1 MGKELFD
8 NIPSKVADL
17 LSDVKNGRIGLPDL
31 QRPFVWKD
39 NKVRELLDSM
49 MKGYPIGYIM
59 LWASP
64 DDYENTG
71 YIGKNDKMYKRP
83 DDLVID
89 GQQRLTALLAA
100 MYGVTIKDKNYK
112 ERKIR
117 ISFNPLTREF
127 AVWTQAYERNPE
139 WISEI
144 SSVFAADQEHNI
156 SKFRKAYIKTANEGR
171 TKNNEPELTEDEED
185 IIEENIND
193 LLNLGIYSLP
203 TLKINS
209 KADEEDV
216 ADIFVRVNSGGQ
228 NLTEKNF
235 IETLIAVYDNDVHDK
250 INKINSKADEE
261 DVADIF
267 VRVNSGGQNLT
278 EKNFI
283 ETLIAVY
290 DNDVHDKINKFCAES
305 RIPANGTSFN
315 QILQVDPSHL
325 IRMSVGVGFR
335 RARLRY
341 AYMLLRGKNL
351 KTGEI
356 TQDVREE
363 NLKIFKESLDMVT
376 NLNNWHA
383 FMNLFASAGYL
394 KGSLV
399 ASSNAVVF
407 SYVLYLIG
415 KYDYKV
421 SSVVNNWHAFM
432 NLFASA
438 GYLKGSLVASS
449 NAVVFSYV
457 LYLIGKYDYKVSS
470 VELQKIIRKWI
481 FMSTITG
488 FYTGSTESEVEKQF
502 ADLRDV
508 HNADEFV
515 AYLNSVIA
523 NRFTDDYF
531 EYSLPAELNSSS
543 ATSPAWYG
551 YVAAINV
558 LGTPMLFST
567 APLSQYFVLGTSGDK
582 NSVDKHH
589 IFPKHYLEEIG
600 YDNDRDRNQIANFT
614 YLDYATN
621 IDISDAPPA
630 EYVGRYRDK
639 LGEDG
644 YKLAC
649 AQNALPENFE
659 QLSYPEFLSQRR
671 LLMAQIVKKAY
682 NELNK

>member
-8 NIPSKVADL
+8 NIPSKVEDL

-64 DDYENTG
+64 EDYENTG
-71 YIGKNDKMYKRP
+71 YIGKNDKIYKQP

-100 MYGVTIKDKNYK
+100 MYGVTIKDKDYK

-127 AVWTQAYERNPE
+127 DVWTPAFERNPE

-144 SSVFAADQEHNI
+144 SIVFMADQEHNI
-156 SKFRKAYIKTANEGR
+156 SKLRKAYIRTVNEGR
-171 TKNNEPELTEDEED
+171 VKNGESELTDDEED
-185 IIEENIND
+185 IVEQNIND
-193 LLNLGIYSLP
+193 LLNLNIYSLP

-235 IETLIAVYDNDVHDK
+235 IETLIAVYDN
-250 INKINSKADEE
+250 A
-261 DVADIF
+261 
-267 VRVNSGGQNLT
+267 
-278 EKNFI
+278 
-283 ETLIAVY
+283 
-290 DNDVHDKINKFCAES
+290 VHDKINKFCAES

-325 IRMSVGVGFR
+325 IRMAVGVGFR

-341 AYMLLRGKNL
+341 AYMLLRGKDL

-356 TQDVREE
+356 TQDVRQD
-363 NLKIFKESLDMVT
+363 NLRIFKEALDEVT

-383 FMNLFASAGYL
+383 FMNIFASAGYL
-394 KGSLV
+394 KGNLV

-421 SSVVNNWHAFM
+421 PS
-432 NLFASA
+432 
-438 GYLKGSLVASS
+438 LK
-449 NAVVFSYV
+449 
-457 LYLIGKYDYKVSS
+457 
-470 VELQKIIRKWI
+470 LQKIICKWI

-508 HNADEFV
+508 SNADEFV
-515 AYLNSVIA
+515 AYLNAVIA
-523 NRFTDDYF
+523 NKFTDDYF

-551 YVAAINV
+551 YIAAINV

-567 APLSQYFVLGTSGDK
+567 SPLSQYFVLGTSGDK

-589 IFPKHYLEEIG
+589 IFPKHYLEKIG
-600 YDNDRDRNQIANFT
+600 YSNDRDRNQIANFT

-621 IDISDAPPA
+621 IDISDDPPI
-630 EYVGRYRDK
+630 EYVGRYREK
-639 LGEDG
+639 LGEEG

-659 QLSYPEFLSQRR
+659 QLSYPEFLNKRR

-682 NELNK
+682 NELDK

>member
-8 NIPSKVADL
+8 NIPSKVADI
-17 LSDVKNGRIGLPDL
+17 LSDVKNGRVGLPDL
-31 QRPFVWKD
+31 QRPFVWQD

-64 DDYENTG
+64 DDYENTVH
-71 YIGKNDKMYKRP
+71 IGKNEKIYKRP
-83 DDLVID
+83 NDLVID

-100 MYGVTIKDKNYK
+100 MYGVTIMDKNYK
-112 ERKIR
+112 ERAIR

-127 AVWTQAYERNPE
+127 AVWTPAFEKNPE

-144 SSVFAADQEHNI
+144 SQVFAADEEHNI
-156 SKFRKAYIKTANEGR
+156 SKFRKAYIKIVNEGR
-171 TKNNEPELTEDEED
+171 AKNNEEELTEDEED
-185 IIEENIND
+185 RIEENIND

-209 KADEEDV
+209 KANEENV

-235 IETLIAVYDNDVHDK
+235 IETLIAVYDN
-250 INKINSKADEE
+250 A
-261 DVADIF
+261 
-267 VRVNSGGQNLT
+267 
-278 EKNFI
+278 
-283 ETLIAVY
+283 
-290 DNDVHDKINKFCAES
+290 VHDKINKFCADS

-315 QILQVDPSHL
+315 QIMQVDPSHL

-341 AYMLLRGKNL
+341 VYMLLRGKNL

-356 TQDVREE
+356 TQNIREE

-394 KGSLV
+394 KGSFL
-399 ASSNAVVF
+399 
-407 SYVLYLIG
+407 
-415 KYDYKV
+415 
-421 SSVVNNWHAFM
+421 
-432 NLFASA
+432 
-438 GYLKGSLVASS
+438 ASS

-470 VELQKIIRKWI
+470 VELQKIISKWI

-488 FYTGSTESEVEKQF
+488 FYTGSTESQVEKQF

-515 AYLNSVIA
+515 VYLDSVIA

-531 EYSLPAELNSSS
+531 EYSLPSELNSSS

-551 YVAAINV
+551 YIAAINV

-567 APLSQYFVLGTSGDK
+567 APLSQYFILGTSGDK
-582 NSVDKHH
+582 NSIDKHH
-589 IFPKHYLEEIG
+589 IFPKNYLGKIG
-600 YDNDRDRNQIANFT
+600 YNNDRDRNQIANFT

-621 IDISDAPPA
+621 IDISDAPPT
-630 EYVGRYRDK
+630 EYVSRYRDK
-639 LGEDG
+639 LGEEG

-649 AQNALPENFE
+649 KQNALPENFE
-659 QLSYPEFLSQRR
+659 QLSYPEFLIKRR
-671 LLMAQIVKKAY
+671 ILMAQIVKKAY
-682 NELNK
+682 DKLNK

>member
-17 LSDVKNGRIGLPDL
+17 LNDVKNGRIGLPDL

-59 LWASP
+59 LWSSP
-64 DDYENTG
+64 DDYTNTA
-71 YIGKNDKMYKRP
+71 YIGKNEKVYKQP

-100 MYGVTIKDKNYK
+100 MYGVPIKDKNYA
-112 ERKIR
+112 ERRIR

-127 AVWTQAYERNPE
+127 AVWTQAYERDTE

-144 SSVFAADQEHNI
+144 SSVFAADKEHTI
-156 SKFRKAYIKTANEGR
+156 SKFRKAYIRTANEGR
-171 TKNNEPELTEDEED
+171 LKNERPELTEEEED
-185 IIEENIND
+185 AVEENIND

-235 IETLIAVYDNDVHDK
+235 IETLIAVYDN
-250 INKINSKADEE
+250 E
-261 DVADIF
+261 
-267 VRVNSGGQNLT
+267 
-278 EKNFI
+278 
-283 ETLIAVY
+283 VY
-290 DNDVHDKINKFCAES
+290 DKINKFCSES
-305 RIPANGTSFN
+305 RIPANGTSYN

-325 IRMSVGVGFR
+325 IRVAVGVGFK

-356 TQDVREE
+356 TQSVRED
-363 NLKIFKESLDMVT
+363 NLAIFKDSLDMAT

-383 FMNLFASAGYL
+383 FMNVFVSAGYL

-415 KYDYKV
+415 K
-421 SSVVNNWHAFM
+421 FE
-432 NLFASA
+432 
-438 GYLKGSLVASS
+438 
-449 NAVVFSYV
+449 
-457 LYLIGKYDYKVSS
+457 YKVSS
-470 VELQKIIRKWI
+470 VELQKIVRKWI

-488 FYTGSTESEVEKQF
+488 FYTVSTETEVEKQF
-502 ADLRDV
+502 ADLRDI
-508 HNADEFV
+508 HTANKFV
-515 AYLNSVIA
+515 EYLDSEIS

-531 EYSLPAELNSSS
+531 KYTLPSELNSSS

-567 APLSQYFVLGTSGDK
+567 TPLSQYFALGSSGDK
-582 NSVDKHH
+582 SSVDKHH
-589 IFPKHYLEEIG
+589 IFPKHYLETIG

-614 YLDYATN
+614 YLDYSTN
-621 IDISDAPPA
+621 IDISDAPPE
-630 EYVGRYRDK
+630 EYVNRYREK
-639 LGEDG
+639 LGNEG

-659 QLSYPEFLSQRR
+659 KLSYPEFLKRR
-671 LLMAQIVKKAY
+671 RILMAQIIKKAY
-682 NELNK
+682 TKLNQ

>member
-17 LSDVKNGRIGLPDL
+17 LNDVKNGRIGLPDL

-59 LWASP
+59 LWSSP
-64 DDYENTG
+64 DDYTNTA
-71 YIGKNDKMYKRP
+71 YIGKNEKVYKQP

-100 MYGVTIKDKNYK
+100 MYGVPIKDKNYA
-112 ERKIR
+112 ERRIR

-127 AVWTQAYERNPE
+127 AVWTQAYERDTE

-144 SSVFAADQEHNI
+144 SSVFAADKEHTI
-156 SKFRKAYIKTANEGR
+156 SKFRKAYIRTANEGR
-171 TKNNEPELTEDEED
+171 LKNERPELTEEEED
-185 IIEENIND
+185 AVEENIND

-235 IETLIAVYDNDVHDK
+235 IETLIAVYDN
-250 INKINSKADEE
+250 E
-261 DVADIF
+261 
-267 VRVNSGGQNLT
+267 
-278 EKNFI
+278 
-283 ETLIAVY
+283 VY
-290 DNDVHDKINKFCAES
+290 DKINKFCSES
-305 RIPANGTSFN
+305 RIPANGTSYN

-325 IRMSVGVGFR
+325 IRVAVGVGFK

-356 TQDVREE
+356 TQSVRED
-363 NLKIFKESLDMVT
+363 NLAIFKDSLDMAT

-383 FMNLFASAGYL
+383 FMNVFMSAGYL

-415 KYDYKV
+415 K
-421 SSVVNNWHAFM
+421 FE
-432 NLFASA
+432 
-438 GYLKGSLVASS
+438 
-449 NAVVFSYV
+449 
-457 LYLIGKYDYKVSS
+457 YKVSS
-470 VELQKIIRKWI
+470 VELQKIVRKWI

-488 FYTGSTESEVEKQF
+488 FYTVSTETKVEKQF
-502 ADLRDV
+502 ADLRDI
-508 HNADEFV
+508 HTANKFV
-515 AYLNSVIA
+515 EYLDSEIS

-531 EYSLPAELNSSS
+531 KYTLPSELNSSS

-567 APLSQYFVLGTSGDK
+567 TPLSQYFALGSSGDK
-582 NSVDKHH
+582 SSVDKHH
-589 IFPKHYLEEIG
+589 IFPKHYLETIG

-614 YLDYATN
+614 YLDYSTN
-621 IDISDAPPA
+621 IDISDAPPE
-630 EYVGRYRDK
+630 EYVNRYREK
-639 LGEDG
+639 LGNEG

-659 QLSYPEFLSQRR
+659 KLSYPEFLKRR
-671 LLMAQIVKKAY
+671 RILMAQIIKKAY
-682 NELNK
+682 TKLNQ

>member
-1 MGKELFD
+1 
-8 NIPSKVADL
+8 
-17 LSDVKNGRIGLPDL
+17 
-31 QRPFVWKD
+31 
-39 NKVRELLDSM
+39 M

-64 DDYENTG
+64 DDYENTVH
-71 YIGKNDKMYKRP
+71 IGKNEKIYKRP
-83 DDLVID
+83 NDLVID

-100 MYGVTIKDKNYK
+100 MYGVTIMDKNYK
-112 ERKIR
+112 ERAIR

-127 AVWTQAYERNPE
+127 AVWTPAFEKNPE

-144 SSVFAADQEHNI
+144 SQVFAADEEHNI
-156 SKFRKAYIKTANEGR
+156 SKFRKAYIKIVNEGR
-171 TKNNEPELTEDEED
+171 TKNNEEELTEDEED
-185 IIEENIND
+185 CIEENIND

-209 KADEEDV
+209 KANEEDV

-235 IETLIAVYDNDVHDK
+235 IETLIAVYDN
-250 INKINSKADEE
+250 A
-261 DVADIF
+261 
-267 VRVNSGGQNLT
+267 
-278 EKNFI
+278 
-283 ETLIAVY
+283 
-290 DNDVHDKINKFCAES
+290 VHDKINKFCADS

-341 AYMLLRGKNL
+341 VYMLLRGKNL

-356 TQDVREE
+356 TQNIREE

-394 KGSLV
+394 KGS
-399 ASSNAVVF
+399 F
-407 SYVLYLIG
+407 
-415 KYDYKV
+415 
-421 SSVVNNWHAFM
+421 
-432 NLFASA
+432 
-438 GYLKGSLVASS
+438 VASS

-470 VELQKIIRKWI
+470 VELQKIISKWI

-488 FYTGSTESEVEKQF
+488 FYTGSTESQVEKQF

-515 AYLNSVIA
+515 VYLDSVIA

-531 EYSLPAELNSSS
+531 EYSLPSELNSSS

-551 YVAAINV
+551 YIAAINV

-567 APLSQYFVLGTSGDK
+567 APLSQYFILGTSGDK
-582 NSVDKHH
+582 NSIDKHH
-589 IFPKHYLEEIG
+589 IFPKNYLGKIG
-600 YDNDRDRNQIANFT
+600 YNNDRDRNQIANFT

-621 IDISDAPPA
+621 IDISDAPPT
-630 EYVGRYRDK
+630 EYVSRYRDK
-639 LGEDG
+639 LGEEG

-649 AQNALPENFE
+649 KQNALPENFE
-659 QLSYPEFLSQRR
+659 QLSYPEFLIKRR
-671 LLMAQIVKKAY
+671 ILMAQIVKKAY
-682 NELNK
+682 DKLNK

>member
-8 NIPSKVADL
+8 NIPSKVEDL

-64 DDYENTG
+64 EDYENTG
-71 YIGKNDKMYKRP
+71 YIGKNDKIYKQP

-100 MYGVTIKDKNYK
+100 MYGVTIKDKDYK

-127 AVWTQAYERNPE
+127 DVWTPAFERNPE

-144 SSVFAADQEHNI
+144 SSVFMADQEHNI
-156 SKFRKAYIKTANEGR
+156 SKLRKAYIRKVNEGR
-171 TKNNEPELTEDEED
+171 VKNGESELTDDEED
-185 IIEENIND
+185 IVEQNIND
-193 LLNLGIYSLP
+193 LLNLNIYSLP

-235 IETLIAVYDNDVHDK
+235 IETLIAVYDN
-250 INKINSKADEE
+250 A
-261 DVADIF
+261 
-267 VRVNSGGQNLT
+267 
-278 EKNFI
+278 
-283 ETLIAVY
+283 
-290 DNDVHDKINKFCAES
+290 VHDKINKFCAES

-325 IRMSVGVGFR
+325 IRMAVGVGFR

-341 AYMLLRGKNL
+341 AYMLLRGKDL

-356 TQDVREE
+356 TQDVRQD
-363 NLKIFKESLDMVT
+363 NLRIFKEALDEVT

-383 FMNLFASAGYL
+383 FMNIFASSGYL
-394 KGSLV
+394 KGNLV

-421 SSVVNNWHAFM
+421 PS
-432 NLFASA
+432 
-438 GYLKGSLVASS
+438 LK
-449 NAVVFSYV
+449 
-457 LYLIGKYDYKVSS
+457 
-470 VELQKIIRKWI
+470 LQKIICKWI

-508 HNADEFV
+508 SNADEFV
-515 AYLNSVIA
+515 AYLNAVIA
-523 NRFTDDYF
+523 NKFTDDYF

-551 YVAAINV
+551 YIAAINV

-589 IFPKHYLEEIG
+589 IFPKHYLEKIG
-600 YDNDRDRNQIANFT
+600 YSNDRDRNQIANFT

-621 IDISDAPPA
+621 IDISDDPPI

-639 LGEDG
+639 LGEEG

-659 QLSYPEFLSQRR
+659 QLSYPEFLNKRR

-682 NELNK
+682 NELDK

>member
-8 NIPSKVADL
+8 NIPSKVADI
-17 LSDVKNGRIGLPDL
+17 LSDVKNGRVGLPDL
-31 QRPFVWKD
+31 QRPFVWQD

-49 MKGYPIGYIM
+49 MKGYPIDYIM

-64 DDYENTG
+64 DDYENTVH
-71 YIGKNDKMYKRP
+71 IGKNEKIYKRP
-83 DDLVID
+83 NDLVID

-100 MYGVTIKDKNYK
+100 MYGVTIMDKNYK
-112 ERKIR
+112 ERAIR

-127 AVWTQAYERNPE
+127 AVWTPAFEKNPE

-144 SSVFAADQEHNI
+144 SQVFAADEEHNI
-156 SKFRKAYIKTANEGR
+156 SKFRKAYIKIVNEGR
-171 TKNNEPELTEDEED
+171 AKNNEEELTEDEED
-185 IIEENIND
+185 RIEENIND

-209 KADEEDV
+209 KANEENV

-235 IETLIAVYDNDVHDK
+235 IETLIAVYDN
-250 INKINSKADEE
+250 A
-261 DVADIF
+261 
-267 VRVNSGGQNLT
+267 
-278 EKNFI
+278 
-283 ETLIAVY
+283 
-290 DNDVHDKINKFCAES
+290 VHDKINKFCADS
-305 RIPANGTSFN
+305 RIPANASFN

-341 AYMLLRGKNL
+341 VYMLLRGKNL

-356 TQDVREE
+356 TQNIREE

-394 KGSLV
+394 KGS
-399 ASSNAVVF
+399 F
-407 SYVLYLIG
+407 
-415 KYDYKV
+415 
-421 SSVVNNWHAFM
+421 
-432 NLFASA
+432 
-438 GYLKGSLVASS
+438 VASS

-470 VELQKIIRKWI
+470 VELQKIISKWI

-488 FYTGSTESEVEKQF
+488 FYTGSTESQVEKQF

-515 AYLNSVIA
+515 VYLDSVIA

-531 EYSLPAELNSSS
+531 EYSLPSELNSSS

-551 YVAAINV
+551 YIAAINV

-567 APLSQYFVLGTSGDK
+567 APLSQYFILGTSGDK
-582 NSVDKHH
+582 NSIDKHH
-589 IFPKHYLEEIG
+589 IFPKNYLGKIG
-600 YDNDRDRNQIANFT
+600 YNNDRDRNQIANFT

-621 IDISDAPPA
+621 IDISDAPPT
-630 EYVGRYRDK
+630 EYVSRYRDK
-639 LGEDG
+639 LGEEG

-649 AQNALPENFE
+649 KQNALPENFE
-659 QLSYPEFLSQRR
+659 QLSYPEFLIKRR
-671 LLMAQIVKKAY
+671 ILMAQIVKKAY
-682 NELNK
+682 DKLNK

>member
-49 MKGYPIGYIM
+49 LKGYPMGYIM

-71 YIGKNDKMYKRP
+71 HIGKNEKVYKRP

-100 MYGVTIKDKNYK
+100 MYGVTIKDKDYK

-156 SKFRKAYIKTANEGR
+156 SKFRKAFIKSANESR
-171 TKNNEPELTEDEED
+171 EKNGEAMLTEDEED
-185 IIEENIND
+185 LIEENIND

-216 ADIFVRVNSGGQ
+216 AEIFVRVNSGGQ

-250 INKINSKADEE
+250 IN
-261 DVADIF
+261 
-267 VRVNSGGQNLT
+267 Q
-278 EKNFI
+278 
-283 ETLIAVY
+283 
-290 DNDVHDKINKFCAES
+290 FCAES
-305 RIPANGTSFN
+305 RIPANGTSYN
-315 QILQVDPSHL
+315 QILLVDPSHL
-325 IRMSVGVGFR
+325 IRMAVGVGFR

-356 TQDVREE
+356 TQSVRED
-363 NLKIFKESLDMVT
+363 NLEIFKNSLDVVT

-383 FMNLFASAGYL
+383 FMNLFATAGYL
-394 KGSLV
+394 KGSFV

-421 SSVVNNWHAFM
+421 PSV
-432 NLFASA
+432 
-438 GYLKGSLVASS
+438 
-449 NAVVFSYV
+449 
-457 LYLIGKYDYKVSS
+457 D
-470 VELQKIIRKWI
+470 LQKIIRKWI

-488 FYTGSTESEVEKQF
+488 FYTGSTETEVEKQF

-515 AYLNSVIA
+515 TYLDSVIK

-531 EYSLPAELNSSS
+531 TYSLPSELNSSS

-551 YVAAINV
+551 YIAAINV

-589 IFPKHYLEEIG
+589 IFPKHYLEQIG

-630 EYVGRYRDK
+630 EYVARYKEK
-639 LGEDG
+639 LGEEG
-644 YKLAC
+644 YKLVC

-659 QLSYPEFLSQRR
+659 QLSYPDFLNQRR
-671 LLMAQIVKKAY
+671 ILMAQIVKKAY
-682 NELNK
+682 EKLCK

>member
-17 LSDVKNGRIGLPDL
+17 LADIKNGRIGLPDL

-39 NKVRELLDSM
+39 SKVRELLDSM

-59 LWASP
+59 LWESP
-64 DDYENTG
+64 ADYENTN
-71 YIGKNDKMYKRP
+71 YIGKNEKVFKRP

-100 MYGVTIKDKNYK
+100 MYGITIKDKDYK

-117 ISFNPLTREF
+117 ISFAPLKREF
-127 AVWTQAYERNPE
+127 AVWSQAYERDPE

-144 SSVFAADQEHNI
+144 STVFFADQEHNV
-156 SKFRKAYIKTANEGR
+156 SKLRKAYIKTVNESR
-171 TKNNEPELTEDEED
+171 EKNNQLELTEDEED
-185 IIEENIND
+185 LIEENIND

-203 TLKINS
+203 TLKIND

-216 ADIFVRVNSGGQ
+216 AEIFVRVNSGGQ
-228 NLTEKNF
+228 NLTEKSF
-235 IETLIAVYDNDVHDK
+235 IETLIAVYDN
-250 INKINSKADEE
+250 E
-261 DVADIF
+261 
-267 VRVNSGGQNLT
+267 
-278 EKNFI
+278 
-283 ETLIAVY
+283 
-290 DNDVHDKINKFCAES
+290 VHDKINKFCAES

-315 QILQVDPSHL
+315 QIIQVDPSHL
-325 IRMSVGVGFR
+325 IRMTIGVGFR

-341 AYMLLRGKNL
+341 AYMLLRGKDL
-351 KTGEI
+351 KSGEI
-356 TQDVREE
+356 TKSLREE
-363 NLKIFKESLDMVT
+363 NLKIFKNSLDMVT
-376 NLNNWHA
+376 RLNNWHA

-399 ASSNAVVF
+399 ASSNAVAF
-407 SYVLYLIG
+407 SYILYLIG

-421 SSVVNNWHAFM
+421 P
-432 NLFASA
+432 
-438 GYLKGSLVASS
+438 SLQ
-449 NAVVFSYV
+449 
-457 LYLIGKYDYKVSS
+457 
-470 VELQKIIRKWI
+470 LQIIIRKWI

-515 AYLNSVIA
+515 SYLNNVIS

-531 EYSLPAELNSSS
+531 DYSLPSELNSSS

-551 YVAAINV
+551 YIAAINV

-567 APLSQYFVLGTSGDK
+567 APLSQYFVLGTSGEK

-614 YLDYATN
+614 YLDYQTN
-621 IDISDAPPA
+621 IDIADDPPTK
-630 EYVGRYRDK
+630 YVGRYKEK
-639 LGEDG
+639 LGEEG

-649 AQNALPENFE
+649 EQNALPENFE
-659 QLSYPEFLSQRR
+659 QLSYPDFLAKRR
-671 LLMAQIVKKAY
+671 SLMAQIVKKAY
-682 NELNK
+682 KKLDL

>member
-8 NIPSKVADL
+8 NIPSKVIDL
-17 LSDVKNGRIGLPDL
+17 LTDVKNGRIGLPDL

-59 LWASP
+59 LWSSP

-127 AVWTQAYERNPE
+127 AVWTQAYERDTE

-144 SSVFAADQEHNI
+144 SAVFAADREHNI
-156 SKFRKAYIKTANEGR
+156 SKFRKAYIKTANDGR
-171 TKNNEPELTEDEED
+171 MKNGTQELTEDEED

-235 IETLIAVYDNDVHDK
+235 IETLIAVYDNEVHDS
-250 INKINSKADEE
+250 IN
-261 DVADIF
+261 
-267 VRVNSGGQNLT
+267 R
-278 EKNFI
+278 
-283 ETLIAVY
+283 
-290 DNDVHDKINKFCAES
+290 FCATS
-305 RIPANGTSFN
+305 RIPANGTSYN

-325 IRMSVGVGFR
+325 IRMAVGVGFK

-356 TQDVREE
+356 TQNVRDE
-363 NLKIFKESLDMVT
+363 NLAIFKESLATVT
-376 NLNNWHA
+376 NLNNWHS

-394 KGSLV
+394 RGSLV

-415 KYDYKV
+415 KNEYKV
-421 SSVVNNWHAFM
+421 SSVA
-432 NLFASA
+432 
-438 GYLKGSLVASS
+438 
-449 NAVVFSYV
+449 
-457 LYLIGKYDYKVSS
+457 
-470 VELQKIIRKWI
+470 LQKVIRKWI

-502 ADLRDV
+502 ADLRDI
-508 HNADEFV
+508 HTADEFV
-515 AYLNSVIA
+515 AYLDNVIA
-523 NRFTDDYF
+523 TRFTDDYF
-531 EYSLPAELNSSS
+531 RYTLPGELNSSS

-551 YVAAINV
+551 YLAAINV

-582 NSVDKHH
+582 NAIDKHH
-589 IFPKHYLEEIG
+589 IFPKHYLETIG

-614 YLDYATN
+614 YLDYTTN

-630 EYVGRYRDK
+630 EYVGRYREK
-639 LGEDG
+639 LGEEG

-659 QLSYPEFLSQRR
+659 TLEYPEFLNQRR
-671 LLMAQIVKKAY
+671 MLMSQIVRKAY
-682 NELNK
+682 LELCK